1 MRNPTYPIDCR
12 ILTLALLAA
21 MSTVAADAVT
31 ADANAA
37 EPRILRKE
45 VVVEASLDEVWAAWT
60 TAEGLKFAS
69 PESRVE
75 LRVGGPYEWFLQLDP
90 DEKGRRG
97 GEGARIL
104 SFLPQQMLAFDWT
117 FPPNIPSLRY
127 SDARTQVVVL
137 FDAVDDEHVRVRFA
151 QHGWQ
156 DGADWDTGYA
166 YFDEA
171 WSWVLGQLEAHF
183 AKTVSASKSTEPTEP
198 ESGPGTR

>member
-1 MRNPTYPIDCR
+1 MS
-12 ILTLALLAA
+12 LALLTLMSAA
-21 MSTVAADAVT
+21 AADVT
-31 ADANAA
+31 AA

-75 LRVGGPYEWFLQLDP
+75 LRVGGPYEWFLHLEA
-90 DEKGRRG
+90 DEKGKRG
-97 GEGARIL
+97 GESAQIL
-104 SFLPQQMLAFDWT
+104 SFLPKEMLAFDWT
-117 FPPNIPSLRY
+117 FPPSLPSLRY
-127 SDARTQVVVL
+127 SGVKTQVVVL
-137 FDAVDDEHVRVRFA
+137 FDSLDEGRVRVRFA

-156 DGADWDTGYA
+156 DGEDWDAGYA

-183 AKTVSASKSTEPTEP
+183 EGEPDKP
-198 ESGPGTR
+198 DSGQ